1 MRGILGFAVVAAV
14 LIVAGCES
22 APESSGPPPS
32 PYVAGEHPKMNG
44 EKDGVVVPVLNVWN
58 TVPPSEAVCTL
69 QHGALVTVTE
79 TKYNPADKHWW
90 ARSTA
95 AAAARAGCRKPRS
108 RGNTRDA
115 QAGIVSELTL
125 HDLFPRC

>member
-1 MRGILGFAVVAAV
+1 MQRRIPGVQLHRRVWVLIAAV
-14 LIVAGCES
+14 FLVVSGCES

-32 PYVAGEHPKMNG
+32 PYAAGDHLKMNG

-69 QHGALVTVTE
+69 QHGAAASVTD

-90 ARSTA
+90 AKIDSG
-95 AAAARAGCRKPRS
+95 AGCTGWVPDTSLRK
-108 RGNTRDA
+108 
-115 QAGIVSELTL
+115 
-125 HDLFPRC
+125 